1 MDADRQK
8 LRFSVVTIA
17 ILVPLCAFLYGF
29 IDNWNERRT
38 FLSKQLEGLEYNEAL
53 TSLSIDLRVY
63 AIIYAMDRRTG
74 ADGKNGAP
82 LDLLKAL
89 EARADTVSSI
99 DARLGEDLNIS
110 QKWRQWRSEL
120 ERTLAELND
129 ETAEEAFERLAL
141 AADKVNGLIR
151 HVGDQ
156 ANLILDPQLDRHY
169 LMGIMVN
176 ILPGAIR
183 SLGHIRGESVRFL
196 TSSEGDHADSQ
207 IGHVGDRTEHI
218 LGDIGEFD
226 TFNTLL
232 QRSLQVIFQENT
244 SLKNLLID
252 RSNQAEKW
260 REILLLEEDD
270 PFSGLAGIDADT
282 YLQQTNRLQD
292 IYRSVYKDIDAHLKS
307 VVVEGIHNA
316 KLKIYGALFF
326 GIVTL
331 MAIIVISRRFY
342 LALNAKKQT
351 EELNQRFGRILE
363 SSLNEIYIFDG
374 MTCQFIQVNT
384 GAQRNLGYTM
394 EELRHLTAWSIK
406 PEIEEAEFREM
417 VQPLRRREVEVLQ
430 FETVHCRKNGTTYP
444 VEVHLQLFAD
454 EAQPVFVA
462 VILDITERKQADDEV
477 KELTETITAKN
488 VELNLALRTLEGSLE
503 QAKLAKEQAETANRM
518 KSEFLTNMS
527 HELRTPLNSL
537 LILADDLATNDDG
550 NLTGDQVRSAKFIHG
565 SGTDLLNLINEI
577 LDLAK
582 VEAGRMI
589 LNSEEVKVA
598 SLCESINTT
607 FKFVGQ
613 KEGLSLNVECAED
626 IPDVLIADGMRLQ
639 QILRNL
645 LSNAFKFTHEGG
657 VTVKLSRPSEKI
669 VFQSPD
675 LTPDTAVAFAV
686 SDTGIGVPADKT
698 EAIFES
704 FKQADGSTT
713 RQYGG
718 SGLGLAISR
727 KFAIL
732 MGGEIRVESVEG
744 QGSTF
749 TLYLPE
755 RYMANDLTHKT
766 ERPLEN
772 AAANFNTTLVDVDDD
787 IGNITEHDNV
797 ILVIEDDA
805 KFAQY
810 IRDRARSQG
819 AKCIV
824 ANTGQKGLR
833 DAQKYVP
840 EIIVLDI
847 GLPDCHGTDLIE
859 QLKADKRTADIPINI
874 ISSSDD
880 TMKAIERGAVA
891 YLTKPVTRTQIDA
904 ILDGIEVRGKTHGTI
919 LVVEDDRTL
928 RACIVAILENKGF
941 AVIAVDNAEKA
952 YEIHKEK
959 NVPCMILDLTL
970 PGMSGIELL
979 DKMAEDGVFMPK
991 VVIYSGKI
999 LSDHEREK
1007 INGYT
1012 TDYIRKNGASIDDVM
1027 EGMFQTLRNPGEARE
1042 RKIQPAEQVPPDADA
1057 AISNTDQSDSD
1068 VDAGALTGAKV
1079 LVVDDDMRNTF
1090 ALAKLLRKLG
1100 VAVVM
1105 AENGRDALEML
1116 GHEADVDM
1124 VLMDIMMPVMNG
1136 YEAMAEIRTRNDM
1149 KHLPIIAI
1157 TANAMDGDSEK
1168 CMQAGADHY
1177 ITKPVDKSKLLPAM
1191 TMLMKKCT

>member
-1 MDADRQK
+1 MDAGRQK
-8 LRFSVVTIA
+8 LRFSVVTIVF
-17 ILVPLCAFLYGF
+17 LVPLCALLYGF
-29 IDNWNERRT
+29 IENWNERRD
-38 FLSKQLEGLEYNEAL
+38 FLSKQLDGLEYNEAL

-74 ADGKNGAP
+74 ADSENGAP
-82 LDLLKAL
+82 HNLLKAL
-89 EARADTVSSI
+89 EVRADAVSSI
-99 DARLGEDLNIS
+99 DARLGKGLNTS
-110 QKWRQWRSEL
+110 RKWRQWRSEL

-129 ETAEEAFERLAL
+129 ETAEEAFEKLAL
-141 AADKVNGLIR
+141 AADKVNGLVR

-156 ANLILDPQLDRHY
+156 ANLIVDPHLDRHY

-183 SLGHIRGESVRFL
+183 SLGHVRGESVRFL
-196 TSSEGDHADSQ
+196 TSSEGNHTDSR

-232 QRSLQVIFQENT
+232 QQSLQVVFQENAA
-244 SLKNLLID
+244 LEVLLSD
-252 RSNQAEKW
+252 RSNEAAKW
-260 REILLLEEDD
+260 REFLLLEGED
-270 PFSGLAGIDADT
+270 PFGGLVGLNADT
-282 YLQQTNRLQD
+282 YLQLTDRLED
-292 IYRSVYKDIDAHLKS
+292 VYRSMYNDIDAHLKS
-307 VVVEGIHNA
+307 VIAEGILDA
-316 KLKIYGALFF
+316 KLKIYGALLF

-331 MAIIVISRRFY
+331 MAIAIISRRLY
-342 LALNAKKQT
+342 LALSAKKQT

-374 MTCQFIQVNT
+374 TTCQFIQVNA

-394 EELRHLTAWSIK
+394 EELHRLTAWDIK
-406 PEIEEAEFREM
+406 PGIEEAKFREM
-417 VQPLRRREVEVLQ
+417 VEPLRRRETEVLQ
-430 FETVHCRKNGTTYP
+430 FETVHRRKNGTTYP
-444 VEVHLQLFAD
+444 VEVHLQLFTN

-477 KELTETITAKN
+477 KELTEKLTTKN
-488 VELNLALRTLEGSLE
+488 IELNLALQTLEGSLE
-503 QAKLAKEQAETANRM
+503 QAKLAREQAETANQL
-518 KSEFLTNMS
+518 KSEFLANMS

-537 LILADDLATNDDG
+537 LILADDLAANDEG

-589 LNSEEVKVA
+589 LNSEGLKVR
-598 SLCESINTT
+598 SLCENIRTT
-607 FKFVGQ
+607 FQFMGQ
-613 KEGLSLNVECAED
+613 KEGLSLNIECAD
-626 IPDVLIADGMRLQ
+626 DLPDVLIADGMRLQ

-657 VTVKLSRPSEKI
+657 VTVRLSRPDDKI
-669 VFQSPD
+669 IFQSPD
-675 LTPDTAVAFAV
+675 RTPVSTVAFAI
-686 SDTGIGVPADKT
+686 SDTGIGIPKDKMET
-698 EAIFES
+698 IFES
-704 FKQADGSTT
+704 FQQADGSTS

-727 KFAIL
+727 KFATL
-732 MGGEIRVESVEG
+732 MGGEIHVESIEG
-744 QGSTF
+744 RGSTF

-755 RYMANDLTHKT
+755 RHVSNDLCRPT
-766 ERPLEN
+766 EQPLED
-772 AAANFNTTLVDVDDD
+772 APIASKKALIDLDDD
-787 IGNITEHDNV
+787 SDNITEQDDV

-810 IRDRARSQG
+810 ICDRAHSHG
-819 AKCIV
+819 AKCVV

-833 DAQKYVP
+833 DARKYTP
-840 EIIVLDI
+840 AIIVLDI

-859 QLKADKRTADIPINI
+859 QLKADERTAGIPINI
-874 ISSSDD
+874 ISSRDD
-880 TMKAIERGAVA
+880 TMKAMEKGAVA
-891 YLTKPVTRTQIDA
+891 YLTKPVTKTQIDA
-904 ILDGIEVRGKTHGTI
+904 ILEGIEVRAKTHRTI

-928 RACIVAILENKGF
+928 RECIVAILENKGL
-941 AVIAVDNAEKA
+941 AVVATDTAEKA
-952 YEIHKEK
+952 YEIHKEQ
-959 NVPCMILDLTL
+959 NIPCMILDLTL
-970 PGMSGIELL
+970 PGMSGLDLL
-979 DKMAEDGVFMPK
+979 DKMAKDGDFMPK

-999 LSDHEREK
+999 LSQHDREK

-1012 TDYIRKNGASIDDVM
+1012 DDYIHKNGSNIDDVM
-1027 EGMFQTLRNPGEARE
+1027 QNMFQALRNPRKAQGPANQLTKSAPPEADE
-1042 RKIQPAEQVPPDADA
+1042 VIPEANLSGKP
-1057 AISNTDQSDSD
+1057 S
-1068 VDAGALTGAKV
+1068 ALMGAKV

-1100 VAVVM
+1100 IAVVM
-1105 AENGRDALEML
+1105 AGNGKDALETL
-1116 GHEADVDM
+1116 GRESDVDM

-1136 YEAMAEIRTRNDM
+1136 YEAMAEIRTRDDM

-1177 ITKPVDKSKLLPAM
+1177 IAKPVDKSKLLPAM
-1191 TMLMKKCT
+1191 TKLMKRCA